1 MTNKRLVD
9 LVFGEDEKLWRRIER
24 KQVTRDKRVKASAL
38 RLQISVVRE
47 KYGAQAT
54 VTEGKFNGIAE
65 ITASRAAQVVNGA
78 VRAVCVDEPHD
89 TNPGNALI
97 AFVATPGEAVSED
110 LVNATRA
117 LLAERFTIVVDPQPV
132 Q

>member
-1 MTNKRLVD
+1 MASSSTHRGTRPHSRGFCPSSVPVMTNKRLVD

-65 ITASRAAQVVNGA
+65 ITASRAAQV
-78 VRAVCVDEPHD
+78 
-89 TNPGNALI
+89 
-97 AFVATPGEAVSED
+97 
-110 LVNATRA
+110 
-117 LLAERFTIVVDPQPV
+117 
-132 Q
+132 